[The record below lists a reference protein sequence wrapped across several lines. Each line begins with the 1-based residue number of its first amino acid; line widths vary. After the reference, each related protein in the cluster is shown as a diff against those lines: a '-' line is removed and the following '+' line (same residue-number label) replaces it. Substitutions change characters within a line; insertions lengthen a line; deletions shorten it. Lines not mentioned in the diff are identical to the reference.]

1 MSDWTSPDGSRPPG
15 AAPPPPPGPPPSAMP
30 PPGGA
35 PPPAMPPPGSAP
47 PPGRPPGTGWAGGRR
62 IPLRP
67 MRYGE
72 ILDASFKL
80 FRLTFTQVTVLVIV
94 TLGLFTLLQVL
105 VQPPQPGLL
114 ADPAEF
120 DAFTGRDVV
129 GLVVAGAIA
138 LFTQLFVLPL
148 VRGAATGIAVEADR
162 GGDTSWQ
169 AGLRTAWQLAGRL
182 IGLSFLLLG
191 LGIALLLVAAL
202 LGVGPVVLFVQLDVV
217 GAAVVWGLLTV
228 LVLAVAFLAFTA
240 LVYLAVPILL
250 VEQLGAWGAVVRS
263 VELVRPQLLRVVGL
277 VFVTALLVGL
287 VGGVLGIVTVPF
299 TLIGGRVAQVGTAVV
314 SLLAQVVTVPFQA
327 NVALLLYVD
336 ARVRAEGLDVA
347 VLTAELDQL

>member
-1 MSDWTSPDGSRPPG
+1 
-15 AAPPPPPGPPPSAMP
+15 
-30 PPGGA
+30 
-35 PPPAMPPPGSAP
+35 
-47 PPGRPPGTGWAGGRR
+47 
-62 IPLRP
+62 

-114 ADPAEF
+114 SDPAEF
-120 DAFTGRDVV
+120 DAFTASDAVGFVV
-129 GLVVAGAIA
+129 SGGIA
-138 LFTQLFVLPL
+138 LLTQLFVLPL

-169 AGLRTAWQLAGRL
+169 GGLRTAWQLAGRL

-191 LGIALLLVAAL
+191 LGIALVLVAAL
-202 LGVGPVVLFVQLDVV
+202 VGAGPVVLLVQADVV
-217 GAAVVWGLLTV
+217 AAAVVWGLLTLVAV
-228 LVLAVAFLAFTA
+228 LVAFLVFTA

-250 VEQLGAWGAVVRS
+250 VEQLGAWQAVVRS

-277 VFVTALLVGL
+277 VFITAVLVGV
-287 VGGVLGIVTVPF
+287 VGGVLGIVSVPF
-299 TLIGGRVAQVGTAVV
+299 SLVGGRVAQVATAVV

-327 NVALLLYVD
+327 NIALLLYVD
-336 ARVRAEGLDVA
+336 TRVRAEGLDVA
-347 VLTAELDQL
+347 VLTAELDDL

>member
-1 MSDWTSPDGSRPPG
+1 
-15 AAPPPPPGPPPSAMP
+15 
-30 PPGGA
+30 
-35 PPPAMPPPGSAP
+35 
-47 PPGRPPGTGWAGGRR
+47 
-62 IPLRP
+62 

-94 TLGLFTLLQVL
+94 TLGVFTVLQVA

-120 DAFTGRDVV
+120 DAFTTADAIGIAVSI
-129 GLVVAGAIA
+129 GIA
-138 LFTQLFVLPL
+138 LLTQLFVLPL

-191 LGIALLLVAAL
+191 LGLLALVVVALVVGGPILLFVSADVVAGAVAWGLVSAVAL
-202 LGVGPVVLFVQLDVV
+202 VVLF
-217 GAAVVWGLLTV
+217 
-228 LVLAVAFLAFTA
+228 LAVTA

-250 VEQLGAWGAVVRS
+250 VEHLGPWQAVLRS
-263 VELVRPQLLRVVGL
+263 IELVRPQLLRVVGL
-277 VFVTALLVGL
+277 VFVTALLVGV
-287 VGGVLGIVTVPF
+287 VGTVLGVLTVPF
-299 TLIGGRVAQVGTAVV
+299 TLLGGRIAQVATAVV
-314 SLLAQVVTVPFQA
+314 SLVAQIVTVPFQA
-327 NVALLLYVD
+327 NIALLLYVD

-347 VLTAELDQL
+347 VLTAELDEL

>member
-1 MSDWTSPDGSRPPG
+1 MSDWTSPDPTASGPPPG
-15 AAPPPPPGPPPSAMP
+15 GWSDVPPPPMPPPRPPGPPT
-30 PPGGA
+30 GGW
-35 PPPAMPPPGSAP
+35 S
-47 PPGRPPGTGWAGGRR
+47 GGRR

-80 FRLTFTQVTVLVIV
+80 FRLTFTQVTVLVVV
-94 TLGLFTLLQVL
+94 TLGAFTLLQVL
-105 VQPPQPGLL
+105 VQPPQPGLFS
-114 ADPAEF
+114 DPAEF
-120 DAFTGRDVV
+120 DAFTTGDAVGFVV
-129 GLVVAGAIA
+129 SIGIA
-138 LFTQLFVLPL
+138 LLTQLFVLPL

-169 AGLRTAWQLAGRL
+169 AGLRTAWELAGRL

-191 LGIALLLVAAL
+191 IGVALALVLLLV
-202 LGVGPVVLFVQLDVV
+202 GGGPVFLLAQAGVV
-217 GAAVVWGLLTV
+217 PAAVVWGILAFFAVVVVGLT
-228 LVLAVAFLAFTA
+228 FTA

-250 VEQLGAWGAVVRS
+250 VEQLTAGQAVTRS
-263 VELVRPQLLRVVGL
+263 IELVRPQLLRVVGL
-277 VFVTALLVGL
+277 VFITALLVSV
-287 VGGVLGIVTVPF
+287 VGGVLGIVSVPF
-299 TLIGGRVAQVGTAVV
+299 ALLGGRVAQIATAVV

-327 NVALLLYVD
+327 NIALLLYVD

>member
-1 MSDWTSPDGSRPPG
+1 
-15 AAPPPPPGPPPSAMP
+15 
-30 PPGGA
+30 
-35 PPPAMPPPGSAP
+35 
-47 PPGRPPGTGWAGGRR
+47 
-62 IPLRP
+62 

-94 TLGLFTLLQVL
+94 TLGVFTVLQVA

-120 DAFTGRDVV
+120 DAFTTADAIGIATSI
-129 GLVVAGAIA
+129 GIA
-138 LFTQLFVLPL
+138 LLTQLFVLPL

-191 LGIALLLVAAL
+191 LGLLAL
-202 LGVGPVVLFVQLDVV
+202 
-217 GAAVVWGLLTV
+217 
-228 LVLAVAFLAFTA
+228 LAVALVVGGPILLFVSADIVAGAVAWGLVSTLALIVLFLAVTA

-250 VEQLGAWGAVVRS
+250 VEQLGPWQAVLRS
-263 VELVRPQLLRVVGL
+263 IELVRPQLLRVVGL
-277 VFVTALLVGL
+277 VFVTALLVGV
-287 VGGVLGIVTVPF
+287 VGTVLGVLTVPF
-299 TLIGGRVAQVGTAVV
+299 TLLGGRIAQVATAVV
-314 SLLAQVVTVPFQA
+314 SLVAQIVTVPFQA
-327 NVALLLYVD
+327 NIALLLYVD

-347 VLTAELDQL
+347 VLTAELDEL

>member
-1 MSDWTSPDGSRPPG
+1 
-15 AAPPPPPGPPPSAMP
+15 
-30 PPGGA
+30 
-35 PPPAMPPPGSAP
+35 
-47 PPGRPPGTGWAGGRR
+47 
-62 IPLRP
+62 

-94 TLGLFTLLQVL
+94 TLGVFTVLQVA

-120 DAFTGRDVV
+120 DAFTTADAIGIAVSI
-129 GLVVAGAIA
+129 GIA
-138 LFTQLFVLPL
+138 LLTQLFVLPL

-191 LGIALLLVAAL
+191 LGLLALLVVALVVGGPIL
-202 LGVGPVVLFVQLDVV
+202 LFVSADIVAGAVAWGVVSAVGLVVLF
-217 GAAVVWGLLTV
+217 
-228 LVLAVAFLAFTA
+228 LAVTA

-250 VEQLGAWGAVVRS
+250 VEHLGPWQAVLRS
-263 VELVRPQLLRVVGL
+263 IELVRPQLLRVVGL
-277 VFVTALLVGL
+277 VFVTALLVGV
-287 VGGVLGIVTVPF
+287 VGTVLGVLTVPF
-299 TLIGGRVAQVGTAVV
+299 TLLGGRIAQVATAVV
-314 SLLAQVVTVPFQA
+314 SLVAQIVTVPFQA
-327 NVALLLYVD
+327 NIALLLYVD

-347 VLTAELDQL
+347 VLTAELDEL

>member
-1 MSDWTSPDGSRPPG
+1 
-15 AAPPPPPGPPPSAMP
+15 
-30 PPGGA
+30 
-35 PPPAMPPPGSAP
+35 
-47 PPGRPPGTGWAGGRR
+47 
-62 IPLRP
+62 

-80 FRLTFTQVTVLVIV
+80 FRLTFTQVTVLVVV
-94 TLGLFTLLQVL
+94 TLGAFTLLQVL

-114 ADPAEF
+114 SDPAEF
-120 DAFTGRDVV
+120 DAFTSADAI
-129 GLVVAGAIA
+129 GLVVSGAIA
-138 LFTQLFVLPL
+138 LLTQLFVLPL

-182 IGLSFLLLG
+182 IGLSLLLLG
-191 LGIALLLVAAL
+191 LGIALLLVAVL
-202 LGVGPVVLFVQLDVV
+202 VGGGPVFLLVQADVV
-217 GAAVVWGLLTV
+217 AAAVVWGLLS
-228 LVLAVAFLAFTA
+228 LVVVFAVFLAFTA

-250 VEQLGAWGAVVRS
+250 VEQLGAWQAIVRS

-277 VFVTALLVGL
+277 VFVTAVLVGV
-287 VGGVLGIVTVPF
+287 VGGVLGVLSVPF
-299 TLIGGRVAQVGTAVV
+299 TLLGGRVAQVATAIV

-327 NVALLLYVD
+327 NIALLLYVD
-336 ARVRAEGLDVA
+336 ARVRHEGLDVA